1 MIWKDFPE
9 EVSMKGIQ
17 FLVDDTGEKKAVLID
32 LKKYGDLWEDLYDT
46 ILAHER
52 QDEPRE
58 SLDVV
63 KQRLRRKGK
72 LNLDG

>member
-1 MIWKDFPE
+1 
-9 EVSMKGIQ
+9 VKGIQ

-46 ILAHER
+46 ILARER

-63 KQRLRRKGK
+63 EQRLRRKGK
-72 LNLDG
+72 LNSNG